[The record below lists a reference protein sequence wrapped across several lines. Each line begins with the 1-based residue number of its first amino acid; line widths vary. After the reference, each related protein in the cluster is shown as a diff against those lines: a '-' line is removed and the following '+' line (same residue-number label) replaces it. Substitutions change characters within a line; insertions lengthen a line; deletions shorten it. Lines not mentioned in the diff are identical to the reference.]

1 MAFVT
6 LAYEFEVEFE
16 VMSRFSLH
24 DLADIVDARAASG
37 GEASYTRKLLDKGP
51 EHCAKKFGEEAVET
65 VIAAVGDNRDHL
77 IAESADVLFHLLVLL
92 KSRGV
97 RLEEVEAA
105 LAQRTGMSGL
115 EEKAARKRD

>member
-1 MAFVT
+1 MPPFT
-6 LAYEFEVEFE
+6 
-16 VMSRFSLH
+16 LH
-24 DLADIVDARAASG
+24 DLEATIETRAASG

-51 EHCAKKFGEEAVET
+51 EHCAKKLGEEAVET
-65 VIAAVGDNRDHL
+65 VIAAIGNDRDHL
-77 IAESADVLFHLLVLL
+77 IAESADLLFHLLVLL

-97 RLEEVEAA
+97 ALTEVEAA